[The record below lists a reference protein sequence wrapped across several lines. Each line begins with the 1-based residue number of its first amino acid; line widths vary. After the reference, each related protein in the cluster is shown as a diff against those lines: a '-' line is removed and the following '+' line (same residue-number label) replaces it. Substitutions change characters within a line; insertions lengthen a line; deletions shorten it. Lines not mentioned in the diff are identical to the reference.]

1 MHTVMQHAFD
11 IASKADRHVQ
21 ANPKV
26 GAVIIDGTRIISE
39 GTHEVY
45 GGPHAEINALNA
57 AREPVAGKTMV
68 VTLEPCS
75 HHGKTPPCVEAIKK
89 AKIEKVIIGTLDP
102 NPLVAGKGVQ
112 ILKAAGID
120 VEVLDTKDAQDSLN
134 ADYLKKISTKKPYI
148 TLKSAV
154 SLDGKM
160 ALKNGDSKWITSDAS
175 RAEVQ
180 RMRQNVSA
188 IMTGVGTILADD
200 PRLTVHDAVEDSPV
214 RIILDTHLKTPLDA
228 YVVKTAHQIP
238 TWIMTGEPDASKL
251 EPYTALGVRMIT
263 VSTKESHLD
272 LKHVFDRL
280 AQEPLKHILIES
292 GPTLTTSLLNGGWV
306 DRWVLMMAPK
316 LLGADA
322 KSLVG
327 PLNLLTLKDALSFTL
342 KTQERLGPDIALTL
356 EPERKN

>member
-1 MHTVMQHAFD
+1 MQHAFD
-11 IASKADRHVQ
+11 IASKANRHVQ
-21 ANPKV
+21 TNPKV
-26 GAVIIDGTRIISE
+26 GAVILDGERIISE
-39 GTHEVY
+39 GTHEIY

-75 HHGKTPPCVEAIKK
+75 HHGKTPPCVEAIID
-89 AKIEKVIIGTLDP
+89 AKIHKVIIGTLDP
-102 NPLVAGKGVQ
+102 NPLVAGNGVKR
-112 ILKAAGID
+112 LKAAGID
-120 VEVLDTKDAQDSLN
+120 VEVLDTQDAQDSLN
-134 ADYLKKISTKKPYI
+134 ADYLKKISTGKPYI

-180 RMRQNVSA
+180 RMRRNASA

-200 PRLTVHDAVEDSPV
+200 PRLTVHDSLEDSPI
-214 RIILDTHLKTPLDA
+214 RIILDTHLKTPMDA
-228 YVVKTAHQIP
+228 GVVKTAHQVP
-238 TWIMTGEPDASKL
+238 TWIMTGETDPSKF
-251 EPYTALGVRMIT
+251 EPYENLGVRLI
-263 VSTKESHLD
+263 STSKKESHLD
-272 LKHVFDRL
+272 LNHVFDL
-280 AQEPLKHILIES
+280 LSQEPLKHIMIES
-292 GPTLTTSLLNGGWV
+292 GPTLTTSLLKEGWV

-327 PLNLLTLKDALSFTL
+327 PLNLFALKDALSFTL
-342 KTQERLGPDIALTL
+342 KTQQRLGPDIALTL
-356 EPERKN
+356 EPERNI